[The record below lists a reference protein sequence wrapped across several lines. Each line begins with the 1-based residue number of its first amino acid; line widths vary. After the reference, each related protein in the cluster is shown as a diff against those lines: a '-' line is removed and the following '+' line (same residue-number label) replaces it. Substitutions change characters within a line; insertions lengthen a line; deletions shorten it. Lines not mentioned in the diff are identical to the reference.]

1 MYNFMKK
8 GAFML
13 LVACLAM
20 GMASCSD
27 DDPDYS
33 NVTPPTVAVT
43 HSISGRVTGINGEGL
58 SATVSMNG
66 TSAATKA
73 DGTFVFENV
82 KAGTYTLKA
91 EADGKESK
99 ETSVTVSD
107 GDSNNPVWNVAL
119 SNKGTAIN
127 VEPDG
132 SASGVVTSETLKGN
146 EDGEIEMTLTA
157 PAGAVEAGTQIIVT
171 PIYSTDEVE
180 QAAVRS
186 AVTKAVGST
195 LLIGTRVSSSN
206 ASAELQES
214 VTLEYDVDPKMAE
227 TITAQKYVNGTWV
240 DAEYTVEGG
249 KVTVVA
255 DQFASYSLWCN
266 ATISSSRTSEAVS
279 FSPDSW
285 DNLYGSGDVAV
296 ASSSYSYKI
305 GTDISSSGTNKIT
318 AYLIEIVARAAG
330 AGVTEATGTYPIN
343 VTLPV
348 GTAMSIS
355 GQQEVTTLTAS
366 ALGRNVSGRHAI
378 ILIKIPTTVQPEF
391 RIHLFQIDVHSGL
404 SRHSLHLAAFPIY
417 SHRAEARHTHLCV
430 QSQTSVN
437 RIHPF
442 HIQPIA
448 FPSKQSTAHF
458 QELRTV
464 PVPFLRQHC
473 HTQAYLLIP
482 IPIIIINGDYGLTG
496 QLPPVADVPFQTG
509 SQVHQNLV
517 HLRVEDIPIMQFRPC
532 KQFHFGTDRCLRQS
546 F

>member
-1 MYNFMKK
+1 MIIR
-8 GAFML
+8 AL

-366 ALGRNVSGRHAI
+366 ALGRNVSGRQYG
-378 ILIKIPTTVQPEF
+378 TV
-391 RIHLFQIDVHSGL
+391 
-404 SRHSLHLAAFPIY
+404 
-417 SHRAEARHTHLCV
+417 
-430 QSQTSVN
+430 SVITRSWN
-437 RIHPF
+437 
-442 HIQPIA
+442 
-448 FPSKQSTAHF
+448 
-458 QELRTV
+458 
-464 PVPFLRQHC
+464 RQH
-473 HTQAYLLIP
+473 
-482 IPIIIINGDYGLTG
+482 TG
-496 QLPPVADVPFQTG
+496 
-509 SQVHQNLV
+509 
-517 HLRVEDIPIMQFRPC
+517 
-532 KQFHFGTDRCLRQS
+532 GTN
-546 F
+546 

>member
-1 MYNFMKK
+1 MYNFVKK

-43 HSISGRVTGINGEGL
+43 HSISGRVTGVDGEGI
-58 SATVSMNG
+58 SATVSMGG
-66 TSAATKA
+66 TAVTTKA

-82 KAGTYTLKA
+82 AAGTYTLKA

-146 EDGEIEMTLTA
+146 EEGGIEMTLTA
-157 PAGAVEAGTQIIVT
+157 PANAVKEGTQIIVT
-171 PIYSTDEVE
+171 PIYSTDEAE

-186 AVTKAVGST
+186 VGTKAVGST
-195 LLIGTRVSSSN
+195 LLIGTRVSCSDT
-206 ASAELQES
+206 SAELNGT
-214 VTLEYDVDPKMAE
+214 VTLEYDVDPEMAE

-266 ATISSSRTSEAVS
+266 ATIISSKTSEAVS

-296 ASSSYSYKI
+296 SSSSYSYKI
-305 GTDISSSGTNKIT
+305 GTDISLSGTNRIT

-348 GTAMSIS
+348 GTAMNIS
-355 GQQEVTTLTAS
+355 GRQEVTTLTAS
-366 ALGRNVSGRHAI
+366 ALGRSVSG
-378 ILIKIPTTVQPEF
+378 KQYGTV
-391 RIHLFQIDVHSGL
+391 
-404 SRHSLHLAAFPIY
+404 
-417 SHRAEARHTHLCV
+417 
-430 QSQTSVN
+430 SV
-437 RIHPF
+437 I
-442 HIQPIA
+442 
-448 FPSKQSTAHF
+448 T
-458 QELRTV
+458 RTWN
-464 PVPFLRQHC
+464 RQH
-473 HTQAYLLIP
+473 
-482 IPIIIINGDYGLTG
+482 TG
-496 QLPPVADVPFQTG
+496 
-509 SQVHQNLV
+509 
-517 HLRVEDIPIMQFRPC
+517 
-532 KQFHFGTDRCLRQS
+532 GTD
-546 F
+546 

>member
-1 MYNFMKK
+1 
-8 GAFML
+8 ML

-157 PAGAVEAGTQIIVT
+157 PAGAVETGTQIIVT

-366 ALGRNVSGRHAI
+366 ALGRNVSGRQYG
-378 ILIKIPTTVQPEF
+378 TV
-391 RIHLFQIDVHSGL
+391 
-404 SRHSLHLAAFPIY
+404 
-417 SHRAEARHTHLCV
+417 
-430 QSQTSVN
+430 SVITRSWN
-437 RIHPF
+437 
-442 HIQPIA
+442 
-448 FPSKQSTAHF
+448 
-458 QELRTV
+458 
-464 PVPFLRQHC
+464 RQH
-473 HTQAYLLIP
+473 
-482 IPIIIINGDYGLTG
+482 TG
-496 QLPPVADVPFQTG
+496 
-509 SQVHQNLV
+509 
-517 HLRVEDIPIMQFRPC
+517 
-532 KQFHFGTDRCLRQS
+532 GTN
-546 F
+546 